1 MMAVDFSGT
10 WKLYEQENA
19 EEFLR
24 AICELQQ
31 NKSLVCFYMLYI
43 LYVRMMCDVFHLQL
57 LQSCYLK

>member
-31 NKSLVCFYMLYI
+31 NKSLVCFYVIYFI
-43 LYVRMMCDVFHLQL
+43 CAYDV
-57 LQSCYLK
+57 